1 MRITLL
7 IADDHE
13 LVRSGVRKLVEG
25 TEIEVVGEAPSGA
38 QAIELVQKLHPDVVL
53 LDIRMPDGDGL
64 EVLERIRETSP
75 QTKVVVLSTYDNPT
89 YIARAMSL
97 GAVDYVTKGA
107 MVRQIVESIRAAAGV
122 GDAQPSE
129 SARRV
134 VGVLSSTQVQQEPEY
149 PLTRRESQVL
159 RHLAL
164 GLSNK
169 DIGRSLN
176 ISVDTVKEH
185 VQNVLRKLRATD
197 RTQAAVWAV
206 KKRLV

>member
-1 MRITLL
+1 MKITLL
-7 IADDHE
+7 IVDDHE

-25 TEIEVVGEAPSGA
+25 TEIDVVGEASSGA
-38 QAIELVQKLHPDVVL
+38 EAVELVERLRPDVML
-53 LDIRMPDGDGL
+53 LDIRMPQGDGL
-64 EVLERIRETSP
+64 DVLERVREIAP

-89 YIARAMSL
+89 YIARAISL

-107 MVRQIVESIRAAAGV
+107 MVGQIVESIRAAAGV
-122 GDAQPSE
+122 GDAPPSE
-129 SARRV
+129 PARRV
-134 VGVLSSTQVQQEPEY
+134 VGVMSSTMKQPEPEF

-185 VQNVLRKLRATD
+185 VQNLLRKIHATD

-206 KKRLV
+206 KKKLV